1 MNAGGPKRLTFFSGH
16 GSKMDTIKSIESLIE
31 PALQDLGYHLVTVML
46 VGTKR
51 LKLQILIERID
62 GNPVSINDCVRASR
76 ELSALLDVADP
87 IEKSYVLEVSS
98 PGLDRPLVK
107 KEDFIRFVGSK
118 IKLETHDLVEGSR
131 RFKGLLQ
138 AADEREI
145 MIMDEQR
152 NQPVSLR
159 YEQIAKA
166 KLQPEF

>member
-1 MNAGGPKRLTFFSGH
+1 MGPK
-16 GSKMDTIKSIESLIE
+16 GSPFLVTAKVEMDTIKSIESLIE
-31 PALQDLGYHLVTVML
+31 PALRDLGYHLVNVML
-46 VGTKR
+46 VGSQR
-51 LKLQILIERID
+51 LKLEVMIERMD

-76 ELSALLDVADP
+76 EMSALLDVADP

-98 PGLDRPLVK
+98 PGLDRPLTK

-118 IKLETHDLVEGSR
+118 IKLETHDLVDGSR

-145 MIMDEQR
+145 MLIDEKKD
-152 NQPVSLR
+152 QPVHLR

>member
-1 MNAGGPKRLTFFSGH
+1 M
-16 GSKMDTIKSIESLIE
+16 GSKGSPFLVANKIEMDTRKTIESLIE
-31 PALQDLGYHLVTVML
+31 PALRDLGYDLVRVML
-46 VGTKR
+46 TGTTR
-51 LKLQILIERID
+51 LKLEVMIERMD

-98 PGLDRPLVK
+98 PGLDRPLTK
-107 KEDFIRFVGSK
+107 KEDFIRFVGST
-118 IKLETHDLVEGSR
+118 IKLETHDLVDGSR

-138 AADEREI
+138 AANEREI
-145 MIMDEQR
+145 TIVGEKKD
-152 NQPVSLR
+152 QPVTLR